1 MYYTPFRVLRKH
13 TPNMVGGGVAL
24 PPMATFLGILLDPD
38 HPEKHLEIP
47 DLEQASGYK
56 KPRRMKRRVA
66 ISSEAKVYSLVST
79 SLL

>member
-1 MYYTPFRVLRKH
+1 
-13 TPNMVGGGVAL
+13 
-24 PPMATFLGILLDPD
+24 MATFLGILLDPD

>member
-1 MYYTPFRVLRKH
+1 
-13 TPNMVGGGVAL
+13 VAL